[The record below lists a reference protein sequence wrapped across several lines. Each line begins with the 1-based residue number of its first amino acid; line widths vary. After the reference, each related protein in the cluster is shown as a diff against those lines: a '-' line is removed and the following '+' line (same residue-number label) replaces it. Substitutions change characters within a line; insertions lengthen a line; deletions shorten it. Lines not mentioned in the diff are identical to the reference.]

1 MRNLVYSPQHYLVY
15 FLGTLRRQNGTRLK
29 VFSTVSRQHVL
40 MISKDKSGKW
50 SKDFTTVRI
59 TDLHPAVRFR
69 LCC

>member
-1 MRNLVYSPQHYLVY
+1 MRNLVYSPQHHLVY

-29 VFSTVSRQHVL
+29 VFSTVSRKHVL

-50 SKDFTTVRI
+50 SKDFTSVKIR
-59 TDLHPAVRFR
+59 DLRPAVRLW

>member
-1 MRNLVYSPQHYLVY
+1 MSDLVYSPQHHLVY

-40 MISKDKSGKW
+40 MIAKDKSGEW
-50 SKDFTTVRI
+50 SKNFTTVKI
-59 TDLHPAVRFR
+59 TDLRPAVRLK